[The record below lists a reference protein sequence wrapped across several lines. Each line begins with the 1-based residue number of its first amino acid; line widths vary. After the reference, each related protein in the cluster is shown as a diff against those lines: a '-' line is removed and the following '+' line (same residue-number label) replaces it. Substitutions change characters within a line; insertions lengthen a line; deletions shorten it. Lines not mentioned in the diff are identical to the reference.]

1 MDHDNAENSQ
11 HDCKFGIVSA
21 VGVEENLI
29 LTRRKMRRKDIV
41 VITHSVFHDYNDA
54 YKTRKS
60 FNAAAA
66 EALQERRC
74 ETFIIATARDA
85 L

>member
-54 YKTRKS
+54 YKTKKS
-60 FNAAAA
+60 FKCSSGRGITR
-66 EALQERRC
+66 EAL
-74 ETFIIATARDA
+74 RDVHHCDRA
-85 L
+85 